1 MYPFKHRPV
10 QSFSANVYA
19 NRIQDSKTQ
28 DSIANDEYSKVTQ
41 TNKADKE
48 ANFEVMK
55 L

>member
-1 MYPFKHRPV
+1 MYPFKHKPI
-10 QSFSANVYA
+10 QSFSTNSYA
-19 NRIQDSKTQ
+19 NRIQ